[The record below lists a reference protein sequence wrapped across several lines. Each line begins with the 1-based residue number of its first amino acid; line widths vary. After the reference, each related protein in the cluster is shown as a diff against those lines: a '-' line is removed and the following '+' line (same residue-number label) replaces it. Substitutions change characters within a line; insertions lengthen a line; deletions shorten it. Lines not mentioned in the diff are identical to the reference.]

1 MDLFIFQ
8 QINQFALRWFWLDV
22 LTIFFAKYFGY
33 ILVFLLLLFLVKN
46 FKKYRQMVT
55 LSFLSAILARFII
68 VDTIRLFWE
77 RPRPFVDNHINLL
90 LDRLNQ
96 SAFPSGH
103 AAFFFAIATI
113 IYFYNKKAGLLF
125 FMASF
130 LITIPRIFTGV
141 HWSSDI
147 LAGAIVGILS
157 ALLIILSFRKFSL
170 IVKKY

>member
-1 MDLFIFQ
+1 
-8 QINQFALRWFWLDV
+8 
-22 LTIFFAKYFGY
+22 
-33 ILVFLLLLFLVKN
+33 
-46 FKKYRQMVT
+46 MVT

-170 IVKKY
+170 IVKK